1 MATQTLSII
10 LLSLTLL
17 FGLATLAYLF
27 FRKGKPTLLILVVE
41 KIGTPA
47 KNSRLKEEWVS
58 VKSLEKT
65 LNTLCKKG
73 FSFVSLADLK
83 EGHKLPPKPVLLA
96 FIGGYQ
102 TVFTDIFPLLKTCRI
117 KASVFLSPSFVDTYN
132 AWQSPEDEPWQ
143 KMLTAKQLK
152 TLQTSRL
159 ISFGV
164 LPLNG
169 KPSADQTAEE
179 ACFELTESA
188 FRLKNL
194 LGLKAEA
201 YAWNDTEKENLSAI
215 QNRSEMPILSF
226 QKGINPLPEKKVF
239 KTLRLGKNPLFTRF
253 QIFKQR

>member
-1 MATQTLSII
+1 MATQPLSII
-10 LLSLTLL
+10 LFSLAALSGVVSLL
-17 FGLATLAYLF
+17 CFFLRKANPSLLVLA
-27 FRKGKPTLLILVVE
+27 VE
-41 KIGTPA
+41 KIGTPVE
-47 KNSRLKEEWVS
+47 NSRLKEEWVS
-58 VKSLEKT
+58 VQSLEKI

-102 TVFTDIFPLLKTCRI
+102 TVFTDIFPILKTCRI

-164 LPLNG
+164 LPLHG
-169 KPSADQTAEE
+169 KPSSGQTAEE
-179 ACFELTESA
+179 AYFELTESA

-201 YAWNDTEKENLSAI
+201 SAWNDMGKNNLSAI
-215 QNRSEMPILSF
+215 QNRSEMPILTF
-226 QKGINPLPEKKVF
+226 QNGINPLAEKKVF

>member
-1 MATQTLSII
+1 MATQPLSII
-10 LLSLTLL
+10 LFSLAALSGLVSLL
-17 FGLATLAYLF
+17 CF
-27 FRKGKPTLLILVVE
+27 FLRKAKPSLLVLVVE
-41 KIGTPA
+41 KIGNPA
-47 KNSRLKEEWVS
+47 ENSRLKEEWVS
-58 VKSLEKT
+58 VKSLKKT

-117 KASVFLSPSFVDTYN
+117 KASVFLSPSFIDTYN

-215 QNRSEMPILSF
+215 QNRSEMTILSF